1 VIEQFNRILQGFGGN
16 RVRVTGWG
24 NLGIS
29 FDLVG
34 WSSFRLWR
42 NGEVH
47 EWDGETY
54 QATTRSVWL
63 EDVSKGKTRND
74 AGVLS

>member
-16 RVRVTGWG
+16 RVRV
-24 NLGIS
+24 LEIHQIS
-29 FDLVG
+29 ILFELIG
-34 WSSFRLWR
+34 WSTFCIWST
-42 NGEVH
+42 GEIH
-47 EWDGETY
+47 EWDGEDY

-63 EDVSKGKTRND
+63 QDVSKGKTRND